1 VVNPVIVILT
11 VLIMLLSL
19 GMIFA
24 RSPISSAI
32 SLVGLMVALGGV
44 YALIGAHFVAA
55 LQIIVYAGAVMVL
68 FIFSIMLLNMEEEQ
82 QGEVDFA
89 SWKTYAALGVS
100 LGLTGFLAVA
110 FLNWSQESGIPTPDI
125 YSVQKIKE
133 IGGNVLSVS
142 AVLFS
147 QAYIQ
152 FELISLLLLV
162 AIAGA
167 LVLAKRKVD

>member
-1 VVNPVIVILT
+1 VVNPVILVLT
-11 VLIMLLSL
+11 VIIMLLSL

-24 RSPISSAI
+24 KNPISSAI
-32 SLVGLMVALGGV
+32 SLVGLMVALGGI

-68 FIFSIMLLNMEEEQ
+68 FVFSIMLLNMEEEK
-82 QGEVDFA
+82 GEVDFA

-100 LGLTGFLAVA
+100 LGLVGFLAVA
-110 FLNWSQESGIPTPDI
+110 FFNWSQETGLPTPDI

-142 AVLFS
+142 ALLFS

-162 AIAGA
+162 AITGA